1 MIANK
6 CTIIKPNCFFSSY
19 SQQLPLLR
27 TPSGPRFS
35 VRNSGERAKKFLEI
49 RGITYIYVVIA
60 AQFLHIKNFKVETRK
75 EIRKN
80 SSNIVLWD
88 KRSGWACVNWKTPK
102 KCKSVP
108 RLVSMIIV
116 LSPDPPKQR
125 CNNGWIKDG
134 CPLSGGSTGEQTVS
148 QV

>member
-1 MIANK
+1 MVRTVSSSRYCGHPRDRGLVSVIAG
-6 CTIIKPNCFFSSY
+6 S
-19 SQQLPLLR
+19 
-27 TPSGPRFS
+27 
-35 VRNSGERAKKFLEI
+35 AKKFLEI
-49 RGITYIYVVIA
+49 RGITYIYIVIA

-75 EIRKN
+75 EIWIH

-88 KRSGWACVNWKTPK
+88 DRSGWACVNWKTPK

-108 RLVSMIIV
+108 RLLSMIIV